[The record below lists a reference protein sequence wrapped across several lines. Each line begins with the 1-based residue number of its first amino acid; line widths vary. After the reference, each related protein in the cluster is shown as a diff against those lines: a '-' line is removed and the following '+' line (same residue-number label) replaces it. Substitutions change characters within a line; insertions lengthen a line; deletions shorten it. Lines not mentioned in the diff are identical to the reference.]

1 MRTFIL
7 FARKARTDGN
17 FSLEDLPGSGRM
29 DLVSRCISATLF
41 ISHAIR
47 TDTRIFVVLNGP
59 PNPPVTLT
67 FDGSVLKK
75 VAPDERGI
83 AIWIKKALTQLAD
96 GKRSVLSNGI
106 VAERKSFQELVKE
119 MTGPIYVL
127 HEDGEPIEKVNI
139 GKDSVWIIG
148 DDVGLPEKDEKFAL
162 RYGERVSLGKA
173 SYLASACVSVVHWV
187 CDGKGSF

>member
-7 FARKARTDGN
+7 FAQKARTDGN

-29 DLVSRCISATLF
+29 DLVSRCVSATLF
-41 ISHAIR
+41 TSHAIR
-47 TDTRIFVVLNGP
+47 TDTRMFVVLNGP

-96 GKRSVLSNGI
+96 GKRAALSNGI
-106 VAERKSFQELVKE
+106 IAERKSFQELLKG
-119 MTGPIYVL
+119 MNSPIYVL
-127 HEDGEPIEKVNI
+127 HEDGEPIEGVDV
-139 GKDSVWIIG
+139 GKDTVWIIG
-148 DDVGLPEKDEKFAL
+148 DDVGLPDKDEKFAL
-162 RYGERVSLGKA
+162 RFGKRVSLGKK

-187 CDGKGSF
+187 CDRKE